1 MDFLLSYYSTTKA
14 MPRVDSNDTWVIFDT
29 LKREKARKP
38 YEDIYLAIN
47 AEINAG
53 KAERRARTEAEW
65 QAVMAKEKVARTAA
79 VQAFIST
86 REWDARPDPWSKKYT
101 PLREGWVATKAPDGR
116 TYYFHAATLKMSW
129 VLP

>member
-1 MDFLLSYYSTTKA
+1 MLSYYSTTKA

-47 AEINAG
+47 AELNAE
-53 KAERRARTEAEW
+53 KAARRAKTEAER
-65 QAVMAKEKVARTAA
+65 QAAMAKEKVARAA
-79 VQAFIST
+79 AAKAIVST
-86 REWDARPDPWSKKYT
+86 REWDSRPNPWAKEKVPLFVGLFHDPKT
-101 PLREGWVATKAPDGR
+101 LEGRE
-116 TYYFHAATLKMSW
+116 YYFHAATLKMSW